1 MSTSGSVRAMSK
13 LTVLAK
19 LTAAEGKSEELEAA
33 LAVLIEAAEEEPELE
48 IYSVHKDPENEGV
61 YHFFELYTTKEA
73 FAVHGKGEKMQ
84 AAMGALGALLGAAPE
99 VVLLDPVA
107 AKGMSL

>member
-1 MSTSGSVRAMSK
+1 MSK

-19 LTAAEGKSEELEAA
+19 LTAAEGKSQELEAA

-48 IYSVHKDPENEGV
+48 IYSVHKDPENVGI
-61 YHFFELYTTKEA
+61 YYFFELYTNKES
-73 FAVHGKGEKMQ
+73 FGVHGKGEKMQ
-84 AAMGALGALLGAAPE
+84 AAMGALGGLLGAAPE
-99 VVLLDPVA
+99 VTLLDPVV